1 MYKLNS
7 RAQWIELYVWIFFSR
22 GTVLLVLTQL
32 VSFRFRIHGILTT
45 NPWSRANPLDTVYKF
60 DKLLPMQ
67 LGQIPYNETEKS
79 SIGQC
84 YPGGI
89 PHNGP
94 YGKTPP
100 ERGNLFHA
108 SGIWRGHESKYIKG

>member
-1 MYKLNS
+1 
-7 RAQWIELYVWIFFSR
+7 
-22 GTVLLVLTQL
+22 
-32 VSFRFRIHGILTT
+32 
-45 NPWSRANPLDTVYKF
+45 
-60 DKLLPMQ
+60 MQ

-94 YGKTPP
+94 YREAPP

-108 SGIWRGHESKYIKG
+108 SGIWQGHESKYIKG